1 MCGGAN
7 VSAFFAPE
15 VVEQALYNLG
25 DHYDPTSAE
34 QNVADAQA
42 IIDALRAAGFRVMRT
57 GGSTPDFHTT
67 LADNAHSEG
76 SS

>member
-1 MCGGAN
+1 M
-7 VSAFFAPE
+7 SAFFAPE

-57 GGSTPDFHTT
+57 GGSAPNPTEATGS
-67 LADNAHSEG
+67 NAP
-76 SS
+76 SSGGTDA